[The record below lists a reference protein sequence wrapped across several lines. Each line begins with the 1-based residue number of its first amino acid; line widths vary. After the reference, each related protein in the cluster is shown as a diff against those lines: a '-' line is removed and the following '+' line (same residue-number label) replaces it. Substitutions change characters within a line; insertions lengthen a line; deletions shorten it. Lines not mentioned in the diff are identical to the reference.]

1 MLIELFDKTHHKK
14 YDFLYL
20 PIDPDVIFNLLR
32 ILVILDMLLLTLSTV
47 LISNNFMKYLMEIS
61 GNDSIVKRYV
71 D

>member
-32 ILVILDMLLLTLSTV
+32 ILVILDMLLSILWIVSTSKNFINCSMGKNGKG
-47 LISNNFMKYLMEIS
+47 LIVRKFAS
-61 GNDSIVKRYV
+61 
-71 D
+71 